1 MLVFEPFPIASH
13 GSFDDGADMTLSAT
27 DHSLNDSIKQ
37 SDHLFELIL
46 QASPD
51 LIYVYDR
58 IDERYVFVSERSTT
72 MLGYSP
78 QQIKELSSEDIQE
91 WIHPEDL
98 AHAKAHYARQEYLS
112 DTEISRTTYRVRHAA
127 GDYRL
132 IRCRQKVLSRTVT
145 REAKYILGVGTDI
158 TAEANRRSELEALRT
173 QILRIRDDERRR
185 IALHMH
191 DTAVQQLI
199 GTAFLLK
206 GVEARLRNDEGMA
219 ALGEARVALSRA
231 LRDILEPFAA

>member
-1 MLVFEPFPIASH
+1 M
-13 GSFDDGADMTLSAT
+13 LSAT
-27 DHSLNDSIKQ
+27 DHSSNDSVKQ
-37 SDHLFELIL
+37 GDRLFELIL

-72 MLGYSP
+72 MLGYTP
-78 QQIKELSSEDIQE
+78 QQMKELSSEDIQD

-98 AHAKAHYARQEYLS
+98 AHAKAHYARQDYLS

-132 IRCRQKVLSRTVT
+132 IRCRQKVLSRTAS
-145 REAKYILGVGTDI
+145 RRAKRILGVGTDI
-158 TAEANRRSELEALRT
+158 TGEANRRSELEALRT
-173 QILRIRDDERRR
+173 QIMCIRDEERRR

-191 DTAVQQLI
+191 DTAVQQLM
-199 GTAFLLK
+199 GAALLLK
-206 GVEARLRNDEGMA
+206 GIETRLGNDEGVNM
-219 ALGEARVALSRA
+219 LGEARVALSRA